1 MRCAANLLAATRRDA
16 VRCQRPS
23 PGVARCVPLWRARN
37 MMLTIRLIPLS
48 LLTNRVS
55 QNASKRGF
63 VANFVLLRAPI
74 GSTSSCS
81 AGMWKP
87 SDSQQVE
94 GLHGSGCAPV
104 SAARRAV
111 TDPEFEAQQLSE
123 TEQSHRHEMERR
135 HHMLDRQ
142 RVAAGIRVRK
152 CEQAGT
158 WAVCLMCIV
167 AVVLISAFRPDADE
181 ALGALAV
188 IAACVLL
195 RRNPSCQCAHGDMV
209 RFSAAQRSKSPL
221 PNGSR

>member
-1 MRCAANLLAATRRDA
+1 
-16 VRCQRPS
+16 
-23 PGVARCVPLWRARN
+23 
-37 MMLTIRLIPLS
+37 MMLTIRPFPPS
-48 LLTNRVS
+48 LLTNRIS
-55 QNASKRGF
+55 QNASRRDFAAKLG
-63 VANFVLLRAPI
+63 LLRAPI

-87 SDSQQVE
+87 SDSHQDE
-94 GLHGSGCAPV
+94 GLRGSGCAPV

-111 TDPEFEAQQLSE
+111 TDSELEAQQLRE

-142 RVAAGIRVRK
+142 RVAAGIKVRGR
-152 CEQAGT
+152 EQAGT

-167 AVVLISAFRPDADE
+167 ATALISAFRPDAEE

-195 RRNPSCQCAHGDMV
+195 RRNPSCQCAHGDTV